1 VRAPDHHRLRRV
13 PKLRVLLACTGLGRE
28 RRGFE
33 AFTRACATAL
43 AGEETLDL
51 RVLAG
56 GYDDQRAG
64 EQVIANLPRNG
75 GAARTLGALLRR
87 DPYYIEQV
95 SFALGMLPTLMRVAP
110 DVVYFADLNLGN
122 ALWHW
127 RRMSGAKYK
136 LLFYNGGNSRMP
148 FTRCDHVQQVTPAHL
163 EAAVARGESRD
174 RMTLLPHGVDVA
186 RPGVAERLEA
196 RAHLQLPLD
205 GEILLSVGLL
215 DRAIKRTDL
224 LVEGLALLPSPRP
237 YLMLAGADGPDGPSL
252 RALAAARLGDRWSWR
267 SVPSLVMPWVYRAA
281 DRFALLSRGE
291 GFGLAYAEALAAGL
305 PVLAHDDAT
314 TRYVVGAEGILRTI
328 TDAESARAG
337 LAELLA
343 APVLGEAARARHD
356 WVRDR
361 FGWEVLRPRYVE
373 LFHAVAAGRP

>member
-1 VRAPDHHRLRRV
+1 VT
-13 PKLRVLLACTGLGRE
+13 KLRVFLACTGLGRE

-33 AFTRACATAL
+33 AFTRACAAAL

-56 GYDDQRAG
+56 GYDDGRAG
-64 EQVIANLPRNG
+64 ERVIANLPRSG
-75 GAARTLGALLRR
+75 GVARAIGSLLHR
-87 DPYYIEQV
+87 DPYFVEQA
-95 SFALGMLPTLMRVAP
+95 SFALGMLPALLSDAP
-110 DVVYFADLNLGN
+110 DLIYFADLNLGN

-127 RRMSGAKYK
+127 RRVTGARYK

-163 EAAVARGESRD
+163 DAAIARGESRE
-174 RMTLLPHGVDVA
+174 RMTLLPHGVEVA
-186 RPGVAERLEA
+186 KRFALPGAAEKDEA
-196 RAHLQLPLD
+196 REHLQLPRE
-205 GEILLSVGLL
+205 GEVLLSVGLL

-224 LVEGLALLPSPRP
+224 LIEAVARLPEPRP
-237 YLMLAGADGPDGPSL
+237 YLLLAGADGPDGAAL
-252 RALAAARLGDRWSWR
+252 RELAASRLGGRWSWR

-314 TRYVVGAEGILRTI
+314 TRYVVGEQGLLRGIE
-328 TDAESARAG
+328 DVASAHAA
-337 LAELLA
+337 LVELLKSPVA
-343 APVLGEAARARHD
+343 AEVARARHD
-356 WVRDR
+356 SIRER
-361 FGWEVLRPRYVE
+361 FGWAALRARYVE
-373 LFHAVAAGRP
+373 LFHRVARVGA